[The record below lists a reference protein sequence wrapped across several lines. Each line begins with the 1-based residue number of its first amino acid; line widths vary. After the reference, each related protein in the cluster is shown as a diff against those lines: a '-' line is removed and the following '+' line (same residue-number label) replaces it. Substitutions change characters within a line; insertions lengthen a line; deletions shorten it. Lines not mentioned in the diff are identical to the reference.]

1 MKLPILY
8 NVPQGKSEEDALP
21 DELLQL
27 LGDVF
32 KGVTHAF
39 GEDAMLYRLDIGR
52 VYESV
57 QSGELVIAGQF
68 VDRSDGELFEFE
80 INQATNKVGYQSTGV
95 FLDKKAL
102 SLFLGEDAGD
112 GETGD
117 TSGSSRSRLN
127 PFELLLEAINEEG
140 SEAYQSPFAVKLRKD
155 LNYLG
160 ALSAAMY
167 HAAVTIEA
175 QALYTGLH
183 TYAIQYAL
191 RGLRIF
197 SQAIAS
203 IEGEAAGETAA
214 AWVEEHGL
222 DCAAAVVKEFSSRR
236 CVCFQETISPGDQ
249 EANQELSELVEEAIG
264 MAIAATTELIKSVVE
279 ADDYQPGD
287 VQATLAASIEEY
299 CPIDNSEGYSS
310 VANALQLAA
319 DWQEV
324 INRSG
329 CQEDLSMQALGL
341 PSGDTIAAESS
352 ALQDQ
357 QGEELSQSGSGNEE
371 LPDGERIFYVN
382 VGEGP
387 SRNWDDCRQF
397 GFLAAGNG
405 RKWSKQLEKLKT
417 GDTVIAYLKGY
428 GYVGIGTVTS
438 TAIPATKFMV
448 NGVPI
453 KELPLINDTIRS
465 IKRFSKENGEYLIG
479 VEWQVA
485 VPRGQ
490 AAWKANAGLY
500 TTPLVCASLQ
510 NQPTTVHFVIQ
521 SLGKQSLAEQ
531 VKSGKEEQS
540 PTAYS
545 MNLRELPYPQT
556 CDQTISWLKD
566 IHTNPDNEEDLM
578 FSGVIPESVLTNH
591 WASDDE
597 FMNFFRA
604 VSIDLV
610 KSALK
615 APGSAQIEIFGI
627 ESNHDLGLDSAY
639 FHLWEKA
646 YSLGHPLLQEIID
659 ISNWGDEI
667 VHREVKELPLVA
679 FIPLAHAYQF
689 DSFWEQLSNGWASGD
704 RLTATLEE
712 FLEQMVVM
720 MAPGFY
726 DREIP
731 REILKIGSPR
741 ILAEIFEYRDQY
753 AELWTPENIRD
764 VLSSGYA
771 DERVKQFIARVLED
785 EESDPDWESQREEA
799 WTDEEVAELL
809 EMCR

>member
-1 MKLPILY
+1 MKPPILY

-39 GEDAMLYRLDIGR
+39 GEDATLYRLDIGR

-80 INQATNKVGYQSTGV
+80 INQATNKVGYQSTGE

-155 LNYLG
+155 LDYLG

-214 AWVEEHGL
+214 VWVEEHGL

-236 CVCFQETISPGDQ
+236 CVRFQETISPGDQ
-249 EANQELSELVEEAIG
+249 EANQELSELVKEAIG
-264 MAIAATTELIKSVVE
+264 MAMAATTELIKFVVE
-279 ADDYQPGD
+279 ADDYQAGD

-299 CPIDNSEGYSS
+299 CPIDNSEGYFS

-352 ALQDQ
+352 ASQDQ

-438 TAIPATKFMV
+438 TAMPATKFTV

-465 IKRFSKENGEYLIG
+465 IKRFSKENGEYMIG

-485 VPRGQ
+485 VPRDQ
-490 AAWKANAGLY
+490 AAWMPNAGLF
-500 TTPLVCASLQ
+500 TTALVCVSLRNQLNTVKFAQDSLKLNSEETGDPEENNLGHTRVIEAGLPDLPGPLTSAS
-510 NQPTTVHFVIQ
+510 
-521 SLGKQSLAEQ
+521 
-531 VKSGKEEQS
+531 
-540 PTAYS
+540 
-545 MNLRELPYPQT
+545 
-556 CDQTISWLKD
+556 TISWLKRIFSD
-566 IHTNPDNEEDLM
+566 PLYEEINTSDLM
-578 FSGVIPESVLTNH
+578 WIATDKEWL
-591 WASDDE
+591 SDDE
-597 FMNFFRA
+597 LLSFFRV
-604 VSIDLV
+604 VSIELA
-610 KSALK
+610 KTASQSSSNETAK
-615 APGSAQIEIFGI
+615 IFGRPI
-627 ESNHDLGLDSAY
+627 YYGLSLSSPYYRLWEMSFLTRSERLYEAIPILEWETELDSGIEELSLISLIPLAAAY
-639 FHLWEKA
+639 
-646 YSLGHPLLQEIID
+646 
-659 ISNWGDEI
+659 
-667 VHREVKELPLVA
+667 ELPLFEQLGNKA
-679 FIPLAHAYQF
+679 F
-689 DSFWEQLSNGWASGD
+689 DS
-704 RLTATLEE
+704 LTEAEEE
-712 FLEQMVVM
+712 FLGYVAAMLG
-720 MAPGFY
+720 PGYY
-726 DREIP
+726 DGSIRS
-731 REILKIGSPR
+731 EILNIPSSKI
-741 ILAEIFEYRDQY
+741 LCEIMEDWTQYRD
-753 AELWTPENIRD
+753 LWTPEYIGELLESRF
-764 VLSSGYA
+764 A
-771 DERVKQFIARVLED
+771 DQRVKSLVAKVLRGED
-785 EESDPDWESQREEA
+785 CNDPDEWIEHKSSC
-799 WTDEEVAELL
+799 WTDEEISEALSL
-809 EMCR
+809 CSN